1 MPLLKLNRSHSQG
14 FSLNDPD
21 WVTFLTGGEAQ
32 KYVSAD
38 TALKNSDIFSL
49 IMQLSGDLAM
59 VRYTADSDRSQ
70 SIISNPSVTTNG
82 YSFWQGMFAQ
92 LLLDGNCY
100 AYRHKNANGVDLSW
114 EYLRPS
120 QVQPMLLQ
128 DGSGLI
134 YNINFDE
141 PAIGY
146 MENVPTSDVIHIR
159 LLSKN
164 GGKTGVSPLSALI
177 NEQQIKDASNALTLK
192 ALKQSVTASAV
203 LSIQHGGLL
212 DAKTRIARSKEISKQ
227 IHESDGP
234 VVIDALEEY
243 KPLEMKGN
251 IASLLNQVDWT
262 RDQIANVYGV
272 PDSYLNGQGD

>member
-100 AYRHKNANGVDLSW
+100 AYRHKNANGVDLS
-114 EYLRPS
+114 
-120 QVQPMLLQ
+120 
-128 DGSGLI
+128 
-134 YNINFDE
+134 
-141 PAIGY
+141 
-146 MENVPTSDVIHIR
+146 
-159 LLSKN
+159 
-164 GGKTGVSPLSALI
+164 
-177 NEQQIKDASNALTLK
+177 
-192 ALKQSVTASAV
+192 
-203 LSIQHGGLL
+203 
-212 DAKTRIARSKEISKQ
+212 
-227 IHESDGP
+227 
-234 VVIDALEEY
+234 
-243 KPLEMKGN
+243 
-251 IASLLNQVDWT
+251 
-262 RDQIANVYGV
+262 
-272 PDSYLNGQGD
+272 

>member
-1 MPLLKLNRSHSQG
+1 MPLLKLNKTRSQG

-21 WVTFLTGGEAQ
+21 WVNFLTGGESQ

-70 SIISNPSVTTNG
+70 SIISNPSVTANG

-100 AYRHKNANGVDLSW
+100 AYRHKNTNGVDLSW

-146 MENVPTSDVIHIR
+146 MENVPAADVIHIR
-159 LLSKN
+159 LLSKMV
-164 GGKTGVSPLSALI
+164 GRLVFL
-177 NEQQIKDASNALTLK
+177 
-192 ALKQSVTASAV
+192 
-203 LSIQHGGLL
+203 H
-212 DAKTRIARSKEISKQ
+212 
-227 IHESDGP
+227 
-234 VVIDALEEY
+234 
-243 KPLEMKGN
+243 
-251 IASLLNQVDWT
+251 
-262 RDQIANVYGV
+262 
-272 PDSYLNGQGD
+272 YLR